1 MMENKPVRTLLRILT
16 FRFSR
21 EEIDSFQTQHLQLG
35 LVFTWLVGIGRYWD
49 NPNANWLQHLGV
61 GSLIYVVV
69 LSALIWVIV
78 LPLRK
83 NEIRYFSVLTFVTLV
98 APPAILYAIPVER
111 WVSLNMARDL
121 NVNFLAVVATWRVLL
136 LILFLWRYL
145 QLNIAE
151 VIFTTLLPLSGI
163 ITLLGALNLEHAVF
177 DIMAGIDR
185 NSGTPYDSAYVI
197 VLTLMVLSWIAL
209 PISIIGYAACVIRAV
224 RKRNARISNL

>member
-1 MMENKPVRTLLRILT
+1 MNFGGFPRSPLPAWRHAI
-16 FRFSR
+16 F
-21 EEIDSFQTQHLQLG
+21 
-35 LVFTWLVGIGRYWD
+35 
-49 NPNANWLQHLGV
+49 
-61 GSLIYVVV
+61 
-69 LSALIWVIV
+69 VIQA
-78 LPLRK
+78 
-83 NEIRYFSVLTFVTLV
+83 E
-98 APPAILYAIPVER
+98 A
-111 WVSLNMARDL
+111 D
-121 NVNFLAVVATWRVLL
+121 FLAVVATWRVLL
-136 LILFLWRYL
+136 LIVFLWRYL

-209 PISIIGYAACVIRAV
+209 PISIIGYVVCVIRAV